1 MSDRVDEYE
10 QNYHRLEYQLKED
23 SSKIHSQFDK
33 VDMNH
38 QEILQLIDSN
48 RANISRM
55 NFNLEDNHSRVSAY
69 MRAMEQR
76 FDESISRTK
85 EEIDDKLLSCDAK
98 I

>member
-1 MSDRVDEYE
+1 MIESQGKQINYLSNIIDKLLTLESKIKGMSNRVDEYE
-10 QNYHRLEYQLKED
+10 QNYHRLEYQLKEN

-55 NFNLEDNHSRVSAY
+55 NL
-69 MRAMEQR
+69 
-76 FDESISRTK
+76 I
-85 EEIDDKLLSCDAK
+85 LK
-98 I
+98 IIKV

>member
-55 NFNLEDNHSRVSAY
+55 NFNLEDNHS

-76 FDESISRTK
+76 LKISCYHVMQR
-85 EEIDDKLLSCDAK
+85 
-98 I
+98 